1 MEASTLYNIETV
13 VCPGVDE
20 LFARALEFMEF
31 TLSEVMEPKTGIE
44 NPVNILRNK
53 LAADTQRVCHR
64 NRQQTKNK

>member
-1 MEASTLYNIETV
+1 MRWHPT
-13 VCPGVDE
+13 
-20 LFARALEFMEF
+20 

-53 LAADTQRVCHR
+53 LAADTQRMCRR